1 MNPGTAT
8 TATCRPGHEG
18 PQETEDCMNTQ
29 RRIDIR
35 PAILATA
42 LLLTGSVFGIPSAQA
57 CGEVMYRMGG
67 ALRYQAWVSRHP
79 AQILLFGDAASAEAK
94 GLDREGFQRSLERA
108 GHHVQ
113 VVDDAATLDQAL
125 ATHAFDIV
133 ITDADHLP
141 TVRDSLAQATVA
153 PALMPVVTRGDLDA
167 MRRQYPE
174 AVAANAGIN
183 RFLKTIERTMEARGS

>member
-1 MNPGTAT
+1 MNPVTVAMAT
-8 TATCRPGHEG
+8 WHPDREG
-18 PQETEDCMNTQ
+18 PQETEDCMNAQ
-29 RRIDIR
+29 PRIGIR

-67 ALRYQAWVSRHP
+67 ALRYQAWVTRHP
-79 AQILLFGDAASAEAK
+79 AEILLFGDAASAEAK
-94 GLDREGFQRSLERA
+94 GLDRDGFQRSLERA

-113 VVDDAATLDQAL
+113 VADDAATLDQVL

-133 ITDADHLP
+133 ITDADYLP
-141 TVRDSLAQATVA
+141 TVRDALAQAAVA
-153 PALMPVVTRGDLDA
+153 PALMPVVTRGDLKA
-167 MRRQYPE
+167 TRQQYPD
-174 AVAANAGIN
+174 AVAANSGIN